1 MISAETA
8 TLPTSASWS
17 PSPASRTSPSVIVS
31 PASPASFSTAILSPA
46 ATRYCLPPVRT
57 TANMV
62 INSVSFC
69 CLSPGRPRTN
79 DKKGAQLGTGKC
91 AAVRP
96 SARAC
101 QRLRQRISP
110 VRTAGKPCRAKLRR
124 TVMRFNR
131 ALLLLPFLAACAS
144 PGEEYPSLALRE
156 AERATGS
163 FEPAPPEPY
172 VPPPP
177 PAAVL
182 DRLDA
187 LAAEAARAHR

>member
-1 MISAETA
+1 
-8 TLPTSASWS
+8 
-17 PSPASRTSPSVIVS
+17 
-31 PASPASFSTAILSPA
+31 
-46 ATRYCLPPVRT
+46 
-57 TANMV
+57 
-62 INSVSFC
+62 
-69 CLSPGRPRTN
+69 
-79 DKKGAQLGTGKC
+79 
-91 AAVRP
+91 
-96 SARAC
+96 
-101 QRLRQRISP
+101 
-110 VRTAGKPCRAKLRR
+110 
-124 TVMRFNR
+124 MRFNR

-187 LAAEAARAHR
+187 LAAEAARAHRAFLAEAPAARRAVAAAGNADVGSDGWARASVAVADLESARSQAMIALADLDRLMVDAATEGEALDRIAAVRDAVIAQVDEQNATIEGLLRSLR